1 MHPWICSRSILGEKI
16 KKYSPKWWSM
26 GKQQRYSDPNGGGE
40 NMAMHF
46 MGNNPVKNQPK
57 KHIVQASDL
66 SVDVKVLIIPRN
78 LRTKCNVDSIL
89 MLYSFKL
96 RPSSN
101 SLPAKTNR
109 CSYGGIPSVS
119 STFALTIRTLSS
131 GTTCKV
137 MVLPVMVFTKIFIL
151 LVTYSGALG
160 DLLLGRI
167 LSMELRKKR
176 AGHSAWQLL
185 LSRTLPNGNGRF
197 TSRIWL
203 WSPQLVLG
211 GWQFNE
217 TSMKLMLMITYDYH
231 AWWLIST
238 MNIEEFSIRQSQVGN
253 IDVEKNFMR
262 NSKLH
267 IVSWKS
273 KS

>member
-203 WSPQLVLG
+203 WSPQLVLS

-231 AWWLIST
+231 A
-238 MNIEEFSIRQSQVGN
+238 
-253 IDVEKNFMR
+253 
-262 NSKLH
+262 
-267 IVSWKS
+267 
-273 KS
+273 